1 MLSKKELYQL
11 DSMLSYDAE
20 LFRKAYAQ
28 ADGDDVEV
36 ALTALLGGFL
46 DEDGKL
52 IIREF
57 VIRQLK
63 LLNEEAGQ

>member
-1 MLSKKELYQL
+1 MLSKKELYKL

-46 DEDGKL
+46 DYDGRRT
-52 IIREF
+52 IQEF
-57 VIRQLK
+57 VVRQLK
-63 LLNEEAGQ
+63 LLSEEAGQ